1 MAAAVGPIELPTGR
15 RSYYNTSTPVDIH
28 DPNWIPVLDGTA
40 YKPLLSP
47 TEKEVF
53 QPQPPASFSLF
64 PSQPNS
70 PKPRPGF
77 SHAYSKS
84 SMAPESVASD
94 SDSRSQSALDSVEP
108 LPSIPNHIQYAQDAS
123 RGHNRQT
130 TSTTAGSN
138 EEKIS
143 AGTDTQRDMVS
154 TPSIEDNE
162 NASVVDDRASSR
174 QSQPMEQMVES
185 AVNPSIRS
193 SMTSA
198 KRNMVLPPT
207 SKYNRKPM
215 ASATGS
221 TPGRPSLVPSLP
233 QTPQES
239 PRLLPSVPA
248 ASTTFNPTQPLPSPK
263 IPPFE
268 LAQYPDPS
276 PRLQAAKSTASERRQ
291 RALHSHPSN
300 VSLRSQRNSSS
311 DDAELIPKQPPVR
324 NRSRKSTDSRATTP
338 RSTIYESQLPTP
350 APTTPLPQLPPEA
363 HMQSRRP
370 STRDNGSHRPPQPPI
385 EEPVPPTMPSFRPF
399 DHARVASFMTE
410 KNTIVLRRFDDV
422 HARLLLSLQDE
433 ISQLEQE
440 LERLENPTSA
450 GSVSERMLAKT
461 RILRELRKVVA
472 EYDHLFNTWSKMQA
486 NPASEATTKQ
496 LKQWLSTPG
505 TNAEAGLGIST
516 QPNLQWLEK
525 TKDLSSIELG
535 DEENARSIHQ
545 EKPQTEDGQRSG
557 GGGFLAF
564 FGCAGR
570 RK

>member
-1 MAAAVGPIELPTGR
+1 MAAAVAPVELPTSR

-28 DPNWIPVLDGTA
+28 DPNWIPILDSAA
-40 YKPLLSP
+40 YRPQLSP

-77 SHAYSKS
+77 SHGYSKS
-84 SMAPESVASD
+84 SMAPESVTSD
-94 SDSRSQSALDSVEP
+94 SDSRSQSPQDSIEP
-108 LPSIPNHIQYAQDAS
+108 LPSIPSHIQSPPDAS

-130 TSTTAGSN
+130 TSTTAESS

-143 AGTDTQRDMVS
+143 VGTETQRDTAG
-154 TPSIEDNE
+154 TPSTDDNE
-162 NASVVDDRASSR
+162 NASVVDDRASSQ
-174 QSQPMEQMVES
+174 QSQPMEQIVES
-185 AVNPSIRS
+185 TVNPSMRS
-193 SMTSA
+193 SMVSV
-198 KRNMVLPPT
+198 KRSVVLPPT

-239 PRLLPSVPA
+239 PRLVPSVPA
-248 ASTTFNPTQPLPSPK
+248 ASTAFTSTEPK
-263 IPPFE
+263 LPPFE
-268 LAQYPDPS
+268 LAQYPEPS
-276 PRLQAAKSTASERRQ
+276 PRLQAAKSSASERRQ

-300 VSLRSQRNSSS
+300 LSLRSQRNSSS
-311 DDAELIPKQPPVR
+311 DDAENIPKQPLVR
-324 NRSRKSTDSRATTP
+324 NKSRKSTDSRATTP

-370 STRDNGSHRPPQPPI
+370 STRDNGSRAPPQPPV
-385 EEPVPPTMPSFRPF
+385 EEPVPSTISSFRRI

-440 LERLENPTSA
+440 LEKLESPTSS
-450 GSVSERMLAKT
+450 GSASERMLAKT
-461 RILRELRKVVA
+461 RVLRELRKVVA

-486 NPASEATTKQ
+486 SQASESTTKE
-496 LKQWLSTPG
+496 LKQWLSKPG
-505 TNAEAGLGIST
+505 TNPEAGLGIST
-516 QPNLQWLEK
+516 QQTLQWLEN

-535 DEENARSIHQ
+535 DEENAPSIRK
-545 EKPQTEDGQRSG
+545 EKPSSAGGGTSGG

-564 FGCAGR
+564 FSCAGK